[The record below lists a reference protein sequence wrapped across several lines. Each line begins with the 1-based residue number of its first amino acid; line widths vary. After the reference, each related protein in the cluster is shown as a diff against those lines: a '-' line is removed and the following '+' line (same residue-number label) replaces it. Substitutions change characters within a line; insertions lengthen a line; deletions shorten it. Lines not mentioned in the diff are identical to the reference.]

1 MNVATDSQHQRLNIQ
16 QHINNMK
23 LDSFQPQMYTDEDG
37 NKVII
42 EFRENEDGKKVKVRL
57 LYRKTRDFR

>member
-1 MNVATDSQHQRLNIQ
+1 
-16 QHINNMK
+16 MK